1 MFDCIRVPPF
11 VVVDMDLT
19 NLWCPRSLAVS
30 VQSGRQM
37 EAHKYSCSN
46 PAGVGGWYRM
56 HPLSSHLSDTDLF
69 SHMLIGLFCFLVDF
83 VPSWTCQ
90 TRNAGSA

>member
-56 HPLSSHLSDTDLF
+56 RRSLSSLPNTDLF
-69 SHMLIGLFCFLVDF
+69 IAQADGLVFDVD
-83 VPSWTCQ
+83 VYRVWNRLRP
-90 TRNAGSA
+90 